1 VRGRSGVRPQGGAA
15 ATGRGRSG
23 DRPQRGA
30 AAPGRRCNWARPQL
44 SAAGAGCRCSG
55 VGMPRGTNAAG
66 SCCSGAVPQLPT
78 APFLSQQ
85 ICVERG
91 TEKMREAS
99 LISLDVLY
107 PSPSHT
113 SSPRLPKITV
123 PLSLLPSPP
132 LRLFLSLWTFS
143 ISSSTYLPLPSSAIS
158 LFFPFPVS
166 FSFPVS
172 LHLSPPPLSRYPCD
186 PPPSTL
192 LSFPQEAGRARG

>member
-1 VRGRSGVRPQGGAA
+1 MRGRRGVRPQGGAA
-15 ATGRGRSG
+15 ATGRGCSG

-44 SAAGAGCRCSG
+44 SAAGAGRRCSG

-91 TEKMREAS
+91 TEKLREAS

-123 PLSLLPSPP
+123 PLSLLPNPP
-132 LRLFLSLWTFS
+132 LPLSMTLFN
-143 ISSSTYLPLPSSAIS
+143 LPIHTPI
-158 LFFPFPVS
+158 FPFFRHIFILP
-166 FSFPVS
+166 
-172 LHLSPPPLSRYPCD
+172 
-186 PPPSTL
+186 
-192 LSFPQEAGRARG
+192 